1 MNWWQSL
8 KLLSFHKKNPA
19 KLMIMKGTFESFSIF
34 YVLGLIDPLSDWLQN
49 ALEIMKIGP
58 RLP

>member
-1 MNWWQSL
+1 
-8 KLLSFHKKNPA
+8 
-19 KLMIMKGTFESFSIF
+19 MIMKGTFESFSIF